1 MEWLTDPS
9 IWAALAT
16 LTLLEVVL
24 GIDNVVFISILAGK
38 LPEAQRERAR
48 VLGLA
53 AALGVRL
60 LLLLSLSWV
69 MGLTDPLFTLG
80 LGLDHPVSGRDLI
93 LLLGGLFLIVK
104 ATLEIH
110 HRIEGDPSQAGAR
123 ESASFGAVILQIAL
137 LDVVFSLD
145 SVITAIGLAEQIP
158 VMIAAIVLAMGV
170 MMWASAGISRF
181 LEKHPTLV
189 MLALSFLLLI
199 GFTLVGEGAGLH
211 VPKGYI
217 YFAMAFSVF
226 VEALNLKVRARTKR
240 A

>member
-24 GIDNVVFISILAGK
+24 GIDNIVFISILAGK
-38 LPEAQRERAR
+38 LPETQRERAR
-48 VLGLA
+48 ILGLA
-53 AALGVRL
+53 AALGIRIV
-60 LLLLSLSWV
+60 LLLSISWI
-69 MGLTDPLFTLG
+69 MGLTEPLFTVG

-93 LLLGGLFLIVK
+93 LLLGGLFLIGK
-104 ATLEIH
+104 STMEIH
-110 HRIEGDPSQAGAR
+110 HRIEGGGSHGGKR
-123 ESASFGAVILQIAL
+123 EPASFGAVILQIAL

-145 SVITAIGLAEQIP
+145 SVITAIGLAEHIP
-158 VMIAAIVLAMGV
+158 VMVAAIVLAMGV

-226 VEALNLKVRARTKR
+226 VEALNLKVRARTKKT
-240 A
+240 